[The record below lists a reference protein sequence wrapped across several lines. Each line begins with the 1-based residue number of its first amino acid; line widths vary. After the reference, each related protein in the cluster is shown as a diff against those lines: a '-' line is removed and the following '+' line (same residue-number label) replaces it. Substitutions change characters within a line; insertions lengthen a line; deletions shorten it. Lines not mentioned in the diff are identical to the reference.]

1 MPVTWFSQYLSEL
14 QRIADAA
21 QATKRGGE
29 AVGINVALEG
39 MWEGVE
45 LAHTRGNH
53 TMFIGNGG
61 SAGICSHSAIDYCK
75 NGGVRSVAFNDGAA
89 LTCLGNDYGFDQ
101 IFSRQIEF
109 HGREGDV
116 LIAISS
122 SGRSDDILKGCEVA
136 RNMGCTIF
144 TLSGFDADNPL
155 RGLGD
160 VNMYLDSHDYG
171 FVELGHQTLIHAALD
186 RGKGWGKS

>member
-1 MPVTWFSQYLSEL
+1 MTWFDQYLLEL
-14 QRIADAA
+14 QNIAASA
-21 QATKRGGE
+21 LATDRSGKAMGLD
-29 AVGINVALEG
+29 VALTN
-39 MWEGVE
+39 MWDATVD
-45 LAHTRGNH
+45 AHARGNQ

-61 SAGICSHSAIDYCK
+61 SAGICSHSAIDYCN

-101 IFSRQIEF
+101 VFSRQIEF
-109 HGREGDV
+109 HGRQGDV

-122 SGRSDDILKGCEVA
+122 SGRSDNILNGCEAA
-136 RNMGCTIF
+136 RRIGCAVY
-144 TLSGFDADNPL
+144 TLSGFDTDNPL

-160 VNMYLDSHDYG
+160 VNIYLDSHSYG

-186 RGKGWGKS
+186 RGKGWGK